1 MGHESVDFSF
11 CNFQFRLK
19 EAREEMETQKNR
31 ATAAERTSTAM
42 DAQRKA
48 AVADR
53 AALQKEVR
61 GCGCD

>member
-1 MGHESVDFSF
+1 
-11 CNFQFRLK
+11 
-19 EAREEMETQKNR
+19 METLKNR

-53 AALQKEVR
+53 VALQKEVKVTYYDNSWDKYEYSAR
-61 GCGCD
+61 Q